1 MKIKEWIK
9 FFKQHNNK
17 KIFSFS
23 DLLQLT
29 TYNRQTLYVELNRL
43 TKQGIINRITREW
56 YENPFNPPTKE
67 EIAMI
72 LRYPCYLSME
82 YALSKHGI
90 LSQTVYTLTLVTT
103 KTPYTYKTR
112 NTTYE
117 YHQIKK
123 EFFWGYNKKDDI
135 LIAEPE
141 KALIDLIHIR
151 YRSKNREEKL
161 FSLTRDL
168 YIEELN
174 HEKLY
179 KYAKKINKRI
189 GKLVEMITHS
199 PLSKT

>member
-1 MKIKEWIK
+1 MKINEWIK
-9 FFKQHNNK
+9 FFKQHNDK

-29 TYNRQTLYVELNRL
+29 TYSRQTLYVELNRL
-43 TKQGIINRITREW
+43 TKQGIINRITKEW

-67 EIAMI
+67 EVAMI

-82 YALSKHGI
+82 YALSRHGI

-103 KTPYTYKTR
+103 KTPYTYKTKDA
-112 NTTYE
+112 TYE

-135 LIAEPE
+135 LISEPE

-151 YRSKNREEKL
+151 YKSKNKEEKL
-161 FSLTRDL
+161 LSLTRDL

-174 HEKLY
+174 PEKLY
-179 KYAKKINKRI
+179 KYAKRFNKRI
-189 GKLVEMITHS
+189 TQLVETIINM
-199 PLSKT
+199 